1 MSQRRYGAVLS
12 YASLALNIAAAFV
25 LTPILVQML
34 GKGQF
39 GLFSLMSSITAYF
52 LLADLGLNDTVLRY
66 IVRYMRTS
74 REALGVFL
82 GVTTVGYAIVVT
94 LMGIGAAVGYTFL
107 DPQHWPK
114 LTAQELDDFR
124 FMYVVGMASAG
135 LVLLTNPIGA
145 LMAAHQK
152 FVAIQTLA
160 IATRL
165 LSAVLIILYLQF
177 GHSVRTVFVL
187 NNVVQASICLFE
199 ILYVMIVIRP
209 PLLLRP
215 VSGAYVREKLGYAGP
230 ILIVVI
236 VEMIYWRLD
245 NIIIGSMVG
254 TAGLA
259 VFSIGVLFQ
268 KHLEKLAT
276 TISKVWVPKLL
287 ARLEAG
293 RDPEAT
299 TMGVATIARLQ
310 LLIVLPVLGGV
321 IFFGRDFLRLWLGEG
336 FEAAWPIMLWTL
348 IPYAI
353 EVVGNVRNVILQ
365 VRGIYWQRAAAIIA
379 FAILNVVV
387 TVVLVRRIGIL
398 GAAIGTGAGLI
409 CGYIY
414 VQWLLWRRTEYRPA
428 LFYRSLFR
436 GIWIA
441 IPQMA
446 VAGFAL
452 SLWPTATWV
461 DFIAKAAIFSAAYA
475 LTVWLVGMNRTERG
489 YFLSFARDAG
499 LARS

>member
-25 LTPILVQML
+25 LTPILVRML

-74 REALGVFL
+74 REDLGVFL
-82 GVTTVGYAIVVT
+82 GATMVGYTVVVT
-94 LMGIGAAVGYTFL
+94 LMGIGAAIGYTFL

-124 FMYVVGMASAG
+124 FMYVVGLASAG
-135 LVLLTNPIGA
+135 LVLLTNPVGA

-199 ILYVMIVIRP
+199 IAYVMFVIRP
-209 PLLLRP
+209 PFLLRP
-215 VSGAYVREKLGYAGP
+215 VSGAYIREKLGFAGP
-230 ILIVVI
+230 ILIMVI

-245 NIIIGSMVG
+245 NIIIGAMVG

-259 VFSIGVLFQ
+259 VFSVGVLFQ
-268 KHLEKLAT
+268 KYMLKLAT

-287 ARLEAG
+287 ARLEASH
-293 RDPEAT
+293 DPHAT
-299 TMGVATIARLQ
+299 TMEVTTIARLQ
-310 LLIVLPVLGGV
+310 LLIVLPVLGGL

-336 FEAAWPIMLWTL
+336 FYGAYAVMLWTL
-348 IPYAI
+348 IPYAV
-353 EVVGNVRNVILQ
+353 EVVGNIRNMVLQ
-365 VRGIYWQRAAAIIA
+365 VRGLYWQRALATIVV
-379 FAILNVVV
+379 AILNVVV
-387 TVVLVRRIGIL
+387 TVLLIPRIGIV
-398 GAAIGTGAGLI
+398 GAAIGTGLGLL
-409 CGYIY
+409 CTYVY
-414 VQWLLWRRTEYRPA
+414 VQWLMWRKADYLPGV
-428 LFYRSLFR
+428 FYAELFR
-436 GIWIA
+436 GIWIV
-441 IPQMA
+441 IPAMA
-446 VAGFAL
+446 AAGLAL
-452 SLWPTATWV
+452 NLWPTTSWFAFV
-461 DFIAKAAIFSAAYA
+461 AKAALFTAGYA
-475 LTVWLVGMNRTERG
+475 LMMWLVGMNRTERG
-489 YFLSFARDAG
+489 YFLSFARDAR
-499 LARS
+499 LARP